1 MISAPDITWI
11 RQNSRVRYIQ
21 SIRVTT
27 LNCFYFDN
35 RWQTW
40 TMVQQAAQVKF
51 TILTTI
57 LQAGMAVVFG
67 IMVRCVGGRRSL
79 IIKSHWPDIAY
90 ICNTLCILSS
100 LVCFPRYDK
109 SADSA
114 YTPNRIKND
123 DLTAILNQY
132 PSLWNVN
139 ILPISLPNIL
149 PSDYWHSR
157 HVVCGLWFPDDLPP
171 EVRLQRH
178 QLHHHHHSHRHWVRH
193 PPNRLYQAWARGVR
207 HWD

>member
-1 MISAPDITWI
+1 MTVLDDGSASGPSEIH
-11 RQNSRVRYIQ
+11 NSHNHSASWHGGSVWNHGQVR
-21 SIRVTT
+21 
-27 LNCFYFDN
+27 
-35 RWQTW
+35 
-40 TMVQQAAQVKF
+40 
-51 TILTTI
+51 
-57 LQAGMAVVFG
+57 
-67 IMVRCVGGRRSL
+67 GGRRSL